1 MPCSAKYYVR
11 CPAPDGRKDWV
22 MSYDG
27 TFGPELVIQH
37 TGQVF
42 PLPASLEPL
51 TIGRAPDNVL
61 VLSDPQV
68 SSHHATIFLQAASG
82 RYVLQDLGSTNGTY
96 LNERRI
102 SQPEFLR
109 HGDLVRAGNTTI
121 YLKLEPAVDSGLP
134 LDPDFPPVPDEGEGG
149 PAQRFLLPALVALL
163 LVGVTVTCFVLAA
176 VLLLGTGRGVPSV
189 VFRSPTDGFQ
199 VMAGTEV
206 LLEAVASGA
215 SDITSL
221 QLSVDGQLVAT
232 STSPN
237 PAGTYMLT
245 VSSPWI
251 SDAPGDHRVTAV
263 AFTAKGKKSKTESIR
278 LTVLSRDPEEGALP
292 TDTITPPADE
302 TATPTPLPAAPQIE
316 YFRADPPTISAGGC
330 SLLQWGAVTE
340 ATEVQIEPDIGGVG
354 TPGSISVCP
363 SQTTTYVLTAVGPG
377 GNSTASA
384 MVVVSA
390 AFADLVV
397 ESIGF
402 APNPPVRGQGTEVR
416 ITIRNIGDG
425 AASAFDWEWQA
436 GSDARFSGRVTG
448 LAAREATSVTVR
460 WTPANSYASLS
471 TVANVDAA
479 NEVLEIDE
487 SNNQLVAVVK
497 VIEAEAG
504 PTVITLTSDPAVD
517 GYRANDGSGS
527 TRQDVLVGNGEFVEP
542 TGELVWRGF
551 MSFDLTGIPRGA
563 SIVGAE
569 LRFYQAKVGGDP
581 YGKLGSLVLDHVD
594 LGSSLS
600 DSSFGTPALDSYTLP
615 VQRSA
620 NNWYTV
626 ANQPV
631 ATWLAQDLAA
641 GRVRFQV
648 RLRFVQ
654 EQDGD
659 GQEDFSGIESGNNF
673 FGTGNVPQL
682 IVTYE

>member
-1 MPCSAKYYVR
+1 
-11 CPAPDGRKDWV
+11 
-22 MSYDG
+22 
-27 TFGPELVIQH
+27 
-37 TGQVF
+37 
-42 PLPASLEPL
+42 
-51 TIGRAPDNVL
+51 
-61 VLSDPQV
+61 
-68 SSHHATIFLQAASG
+68 
-82 RYVLQDLGSTNGTY
+82 
-96 LNERRI
+96 
-102 SQPEFLR
+102 
-109 HGDLVRAGNTTI
+109 
-121 YLKLEPAVDSGLP
+121 
-134 LDPDFPPVPDEGEGG
+134 
-149 PAQRFLLPALVALL
+149 
-163 LVGVTVTCFVLAA
+163 
-176 VLLLGTGRGVPSV
+176 
-189 VFRSPTDGFQ
+189 
-199 VMAGTEV
+199 
-206 LLEAVASGA
+206 
-215 SDITSL
+215 
-221 QLSVDGQLVAT
+221 
-232 STSPN
+232 
-237 PAGTYMLT
+237 
-245 VSSPWI
+245 
-251 SDAPGDHRVTAV
+251 
-263 AFTAKGKKSKTESIR
+263 
-278 LTVLSRDPEEGALP
+278 
-292 TDTITPPADE
+292 
-302 TATPTPLPAAPQIE
+302 
-316 YFRADPPTISAGGC
+316 
-330 SLLQWGAVTE
+330 
-340 ATEVQIEPDIGGVG
+340 
-354 TPGSISVCP
+354 
-363 SQTTTYVLTAVGPG
+363 
-377 GNSTASA
+377 
-384 MVVVSA
+384 
-390 AFADLVV
+390 
-397 ESIGF
+397 
-402 APNPPVRGQGTEVR
+402 
-416 ITIRNIGDG
+416 
-425 AASAFDWEWQA
+425 
-436 GSDARFSGRVTG
+436 VTG